1 MKRTLLF
8 SAFILAATVGFA
20 QSTVRSVLN
29 RQNVPLKHVVASQV
43 VAAQQQ
49 SVEKLP
55 VLDVQKQLKAT
66 AKRKSP
72 RKLMSDG
79 LFYSKP
85 EGTLYGGWDY
95 MDGGRGYYFTTLI
108 SPAFTELTFTNK
120 SEGRTSWTINGE
132 DASENVVDQNYVSD
146 YRRSEDSEG
155 NALYYAPTVESL
167 SGTYTLGEYNYLLKR
182 GSTEVKGII
191 RIDSMTCMTPQ
202 DTRAATYDA
211 ESGTYYGPYALWGAL
226 EGDNIFG
233 TGSLEGWGNCTYA
246 VQVFDKPATPL
257 YFNRIY
263 LEAVTNTLPI
273 AEGAQLKAH
282 ITGVKTVTKNYSD
295 GTSEDFVTADMDNI
309 FATFYASSTDT
320 LDFVSTTTRN
330 KKTLKVGYVYFDKPG
345 YEDLLGN
352 IVPGSVVVDQQF
364 AVVIDGFNEEGID
377 LGLYGVEIEDGDDGV
392 QRCQQWFDN
401 DNFITYVSN
410 ISMAVSLYGM
420 FDRAVAPAQ
429 PHFYTFED
437 ENLDYRV
444 VRVPVEGS
452 EPYAEVYG
460 FGNYTDGST
469 GSPFVKGAP
478 EDATGYCGVPVFT
491 STQWFDEDENT
502 NYDVIDLPDWITSVS
517 IDPTFGYGMN
527 QVMFFAEPLPEGM
540 TGRKAQVRVVG
551 QMEVGEEESEES
563 TPRYSTVSDVI
574 TIIQGVDPDD
584 NPQPEVLDFT
594 INHERQTGLGYTAD
608 QVAVDLTEAAAYL
621 GVDAVTTD
629 MLRIE
634 NPDGTLISDYA
645 PFDGWFDGDGVATAW
660 GDNTKICVKFFQAL
674 EGGQF
679 DVCDMNGADED
690 GKTYTVKWQLVNG
703 EKAVRYTINVTFKK
717 PEVKEL
723 EIVDKGIATSV
734 TYDVTEGDYVMKT
747 ATITDEQVAA
757 ICQELGIE
765 ALTDA
770 TIFGFNPTTKE
781 LVKNYTGYDG
791 WRDANGDFHNW
802 NTDGTQAP
810 ACVKIN
816 DNGTTDGGQTYY
828 CYNRSGQEPQT
839 IKCYWALANEEKAV
853 LVEIDFVYFAVNPDA
868 PELMAPEGWTSVIS
882 NGNLAG
888 DDVKSFIA
896 KEYPS
901 TEPTGATIVPGA
913 GKDGSRG
920 IVVKSQDKV
929 SQAWD
934 SQFWIQFSEKLPDGT
949 KLHVE
954 FDYKADLAG
963 SVGTQSHGLPGNYQH
978 WAAIGNVDFD
988 TEWKHFTTDVDVTG
1002 DMVTGGGGDGMLSI
1016 AFNLNDIANANNYYF
1031 DNFGVWIQKPAPVD
1045 DWTNILRNSDLEGSQ
1060 VDNFFSKEAPSTAVV
1075 PSTIFDGAGVDGS
1088 RGIKVV
1094 SAPAAENDWDTQFWI
1109 YLPTTLPEGTK
1120 YKVEFDYK
1128 ADRDASA
1135 DTQAHGEPG
1144 NYIHF
1149 SMIGSPSF
1157 TTEWQHY
1164 VKEGSISADQAEAKT
1179 DGVPNG
1185 NKMRSI
1191 AFNLSKDKD
1200 NEVTYFFDNI
1210 KFFVEKAFAETGIV
1224 NVNSN
1229 NTVEGAI
1236 YNLRGQQVK
1245 NAQKG
1250 IFIQNGKKIVVK

>member
-1 MKRTLLF
+1 MKKVLLLM
-8 SAFILAATVGFA
+8 SAMLLATSGAFA
-20 QSTVRSVLN
+20 QKL
-29 RQNVPLKHVVASQV
+29 VPAKSLDKAVKHEVKAM
-43 VAAQQQ
+43 AADN
-49 SVEKLP
+49 SKFTMAPAIMAPAFME
-55 VLDVQKQLKAT
+55 QLREVKAT
-66 AKRKSP
+66 PTRNRAPKKVYDDGVWYQRPVGSFYVSGSNSP
-72 RKLMSDG
+72 NYWSYIYL
-79 LFYSKP
+79 
-85 EGTLYGGWDY
+85 
-95 MDGGRGYYFTTLI
+95 
-108 SPAFTELTFTNK
+108 PAFTDAIWTNK
-120 SEGRTSWTINGE
+120 ATDKDAATWAYVWEGEIDQELEGNENNDLEARVAKVANGYISSYWIPQMTVGKKNYVFGENFPNQPQVALINGDSIEMVTNVNLSNGYYYGFSNGGTFGNRTATFDMNGKEVNAVSDALYEFYNKPIKPICLNDIFFRVVNYEGTPLMNEDTEMKIIIRKVEDDVIGDVIAEMPFTLE
-132 DASENVVDQNYVSD
+132 DATYIEEDDGKTFGAFLVSKKEEDAFGTQFDVPIIIEDEFVLILSGFDQPDVNFTVYMSGDNKNVETDSFLKGGMVTPTCRSYVRAD
-146 YRRSEDSEG
+146 NGEPIEG
-155 NALYYAPTVESL
+155 LYYCQAITKEQSDQ
-167 SGTYTLGEYNYLLKR
+167 YN
-182 GSTEVKGII
+182 V
-191 RIDSMTCMTPQ
+191 
-202 DTRAATYDA
+202 
-211 ESGTYYGPYALWGAL
+211 
-226 EGDNIFG
+226 
-233 TGSLEGWGNCTYA
+233 
-246 VQVFDKPATPL
+246 
-257 YFNRIY
+257 
-263 LEAVTNTLPI
+263 
-273 AEGAQLKAH
+273 
-282 ITGVKTVTKNYSD
+282 
-295 GTSEDFVTADMDNI
+295 
-309 FATFYASSTDT
+309 
-320 LDFVSTTTRN
+320 
-330 KKTLKVGYVYFDKPG
+330 
-345 YEDLLGN
+345 
-352 IVPGSVVVDQQF
+352 
-364 AVVIDGFNEEGID
+364 
-377 LGLYGVEIEDGDDGV
+377 EDGDDTDWTRHYNAVFHLDLMTDVVSVYEGFETMYALPEGGNIFAIV
-392 QRCQQWFDN
+392 EEENEETGNTELVAYGSLQYETTLPRLSTWEGLEGEDN
-401 DNFITYVSN
+401 Y
-410 ISMAVSLYGM
+410 
-420 FDRAVAPAQ
+420 
-429 PHFYTFED
+429 E
-437 ENLDYRV
+437 
-444 VRVPVEGS
+444 
-452 EPYAEVYG
+452 
-460 FGNYTDGST
+460 
-469 GSPFVKGAP
+469 FV
-478 EDATGYCGVPVFT
+478 
-491 STQWFDEDENT
+491 
-502 NYDVIDLPDWITSVS
+502 DLPDWLTVKEFN
-517 IDPTFGYGMN
+517 DEYYEEYDVTLA
-527 QVMFFAEPLPEGM
+527 VLEAAPLPEGM
-540 TGRKAQVRVVG
+540 DSRTATFRIVSERGADSGIITVV
-551 QMEVGEEESEES
+551 QQSLDE
-563 TPRYSTVSDVI
+563 
-574 TIIQGVDPDD
+574 
-584 NPQPEVLDFT
+584 PEVLDLT

-621 GVDAVTTD
+621 GVDAITTD

-770 TIFGFNPTTKE
+770 TIFGFNPTTQE
-781 LVKNYTGYDG
+781 LVQNYTGYDG

-802 NTDGTQAP
+802 NADGTQAP

-828 CYNRSGQEPQT
+828 CYNRSGQEAQT

-853 LVEIDFVYFAVNPDA
+853 LVEIDFVYFAVIPDA
-868 PELMAPEGWTSVIS
+868 PELTAPEGWTSVIS

-888 DDVKSFIA
+888 DDVKNYIA

-929 SQAWD
+929 SEAWD
-934 SQFWIQFSEKLPDGT
+934 SQFWIQFGEKLPDGT

-963 SVGTQSHGLPGNYQH
+963 SVSTQSHGLPGAYQH

-988 TEWKHFTTDVDVTG
+988 TEWKHFSADVDVAG

-1045 DWTNILRNSDLEGSQ
+1045 DWTNILRNSDLEGTQ

-1075 PSTIFDGAGVDGS
+1075 PSTIFDGAGIDGS

-1094 SAPAAENDWDTQFWI
+1094 SAPAAANDWDTQFWI

-1128 ADRDASA
+1128 ADRNASA

-1144 NYIHF
+1144 NYIF
-1149 SMIGSPSF
+1149 YTMIGSPSF

-1164 VKEGSISADQAEAKT
+1164 VKEGTISADQAEGKT

-1210 KFFVEKAFAETGIV
+1210 MFFVEKAFAETGIV

-1229 NTVEGAI
+1229 NVVEGAI

>member
-1 MKRTLLF
+1 MLAVSLMG
-8 SAFILAATVGFA
+8 SAQMVSKKMFAAPSKGKAAT
-20 QSTVRSVLN
+20 TVVTPLKADNALRPEKADAAWKSQLVNQAPLRSKANGVFYN
-29 RQNVPLKHVVASQV
+29 RPSGSYLCGYTRDWGGWSADFIFGVPLGDNEFENACDNPM
-43 VAAQQQ
+43 
-49 SVEKLP
+49 E
-55 VLDVQKQLKAT
+55 AT
-66 AKRKSP
+66 WSLVTSSAVYDLEGEEETNNLILSGY
-72 RKLMSDG
+72 SYNGDNDTNDNG
-79 LFYSKP
+79 FSLFYLPTINVGRDSYTWGESNENGGAFAIAGRPSPLTKAIINKTYSGWTDGGYIFGTNAEDINFDFDGDGTPEHYRHHGIWQVHEAPQSPLYVEDIFFLGRLGYSDEDPDTDIPATIP
-85 EGTLYGGWDY
+85 EGTEVHLLVTNVDEEGFPGDEIIADLTCTADDIMPIEYQGEVVAYSFVFAKKEIDILGTESVVPFTIDKEYAIILNWNVEGVDLNISGNDFEREDEDVYSRQPSYMILTDDEGNTSLTTLSYNGVTVTPVFEAMFDYVTVHSVLYG
-95 MDGGRGYYFTTLI
+95 
-108 SPAFTELTFTNK
+108 N
-120 SEGRTSWTINGE
+120 
-132 DASENVVDQNYVSD
+132 
-146 YRRSEDSEG
+146 
-155 NALYYAPTVESL
+155 
-167 SGTYTLGEYNYLLKR
+167 
-182 GSTEVKGII
+182 
-191 RIDSMTCMTPQ
+191 
-202 DTRAATYDA
+202 
-211 ESGTYYGPYALWGAL
+211 
-226 EGDNIFG
+226 
-233 TGSLEGWGNCTYA
+233 
-246 VQVFDKPATPL
+246 
-257 YFNRIY
+257 
-263 LEAVTNTLPI
+263 
-273 AEGAQLKAH
+273 
-282 ITGVKTVTKNYSD
+282 D
-295 GTSEDFVTADMDNI
+295 GTEYTDMNLLTA
-309 FATFYASSTDT
+309 
-320 LDFVSTTTRN
+320 
-330 KKTLKVGYVYFDKPG
+330 
-345 YEDLLGN
+345 
-352 IVPGSVVVDQQF
+352 
-364 AVVIDGFNEEGID
+364 
-377 LGLYGVEIEDGDDGV
+377 
-392 QRCQQWFDN
+392 
-401 DNFITYVSN
+401 
-410 ISMAVSLYGM
+410 
-420 FDRAVAPAQ
+420 
-429 PHFYTFED
+429 
-437 ENLDYRV
+437 
-444 VRVPVEGS
+444 PVEGGKLWEIS
-452 EPYAEVYG
+452 DENVNTFA
-460 FGNYTDGST
+460 
-469 GSPFVKGAP
+469 
-478 EDATGYCGVPVFT
+478 YCETALP
-491 STQWFDEDENT
+491 WFDETEAENYYFDE
-502 NYDVIDLPDWITSVS
+502 LPDWIVDYAVEVDTEGENASGFTFVS
-517 IDPTFGYGMN
+517 FE
-527 QVMFFAEPLPEGM
+527 VEPLPAGVEGRRAKLYIH
-540 TGRKAQVRVVG
+540 GRGFV
-551 QMEVGEEESEES
+551 SEN
-563 TPRYSTVSDVI
+563 P
-574 TIIQGVDPDD
+574 IILVQGVDPGDEQQ
-584 NPQPEVLDFT
+584 PQPEELDLT

-621 GVDAVTTD
+621 GVDAITTD

-703 EKAVRYTINVTFKK
+703 EKTVRYTINVTFKK

-765 ALTDA
+765 ALTNA

-781 LVKNYTGYDG
+781 LVKNHTGYDG

-802 NTDGTQAP
+802 NADGTQAP

-853 LVEIDFVYFAVNPDA
+853 LVEIDFVYFSVNVNPDA
-868 PELMAPEGWTSVIS
+868 PELTAPEGWTSVIS

-888 DDVKSFIA
+888 DDVKSYIA

-901 TEPTGATIVPGA
+901 TEPVGATIVPGA
-913 GKDGSRG
+913 GMNGSRG

-934 SQFWIQFSEKLPDGT
+934 SQFWIQFAEKLPDGT

-963 SVGTQSHGLPGNYQH
+963 TVGTQAHGLPGNYQH
-978 WAAIGNVDFD
+978 FAAIGNVDFD
-988 TEWKHFTTDVDVTG
+988 TEWKHFSADVDVIG
-1002 DMVTGGGGDGMLSI
+1002 DMVTGNGGDGMLSI
-1016 AFNLNDIANANNYYF
+1016 AFNLNDIAEANNFYF
-1031 DNFGVWIQKPAPVD
+1031 DNFGVWMQKPAPVD
-1045 DWTNILRNSDLEGSQ
+1045 DWTNILRNSDLEGTQ

-1094 SAPAAENDWDTQFWI
+1094 SAPAATNDWDTQFWI

-1128 ADRDASA
+1128 ADRNASA

-1164 VKEGSISADQAEAKT
+1164 VKEGSISADQAEGKT